1 MDNLGIFDLITG
13 LPVHVFV
20 THAVVVLLPLAVIM
34 LILVV
39 AFPRLRQNYRYPAVG
54 LAIVGALSAIVAEQ
68 SGEALEARVGVAE
81 AHSEWG
87 EMLPPVAVALAVLSV
102 IWLIVSLM
110 SSSRGKILAAVIG
123 GVVIIVGIV
132 AVVITVLAGH
142 SGADATWGDRVAE
155 TDTAVVEPADEAAMA
170 EAPAEEMQAEEEPAA
185 SADTSVLSLET
196 VALNDSEASCWT
208 VINGNV
214 YDLTDWISSHP
225 GGASRIL
232 GLCGKDGTSQFEG
245 QHRGSGSAEGTLEG
259 YLLGSIG
266 EPAPQQ

>member
-1 MDNLGIFDLITG
+1 MDDLPIFDLITG
-13 LPVHVFV
+13 LPVHILVN
-20 THAVVVLLPLAVIM
+20 HVVVVIVPLAVITV
-34 LILVV
+34 ILAVS
-39 AFPRLRQNYRYPAVG
+39 FPRLRQRYRYPAVG
-54 LAIVGALSAIVAEQ
+54 LVIIGALSAIVAEQ
-68 SGEALEARVGVAE
+68 SGDALEARVGVAE
-81 AHSEWG
+81 EHSEWG
-87 EMLPPVAVALAVLSV
+87 EMLPPVAVALAVLSA
-102 IWLIVSLM
+102 IWLIFSYM

-123 GVVIIVGIV
+123 GVVIVVGIV

-142 SGADATWGDRVAE
+142 SGAVATWGDRVSE
-155 TDTAVVEPADEAAMA
+155 TDTAVVEPADEAAMP
-170 EAPAEEMQAEEEPAA
+170 EAPAEEMQAEQEPAA

-196 VALNDSEASCWT
+196 VALNDSEDSCWA

-245 QHRGSGSAEGTLEG
+245 QHRGSGSAEGALEG

-266 EPAPQQ
+266 DPAP

>member
-1 MDNLGIFDLITG
+1 VDELGIFDLITG

-20 THAVVVLLPLAVIM
+20 THAVVVLLPLAVIT

-54 LAIVGALSAIVAEQ
+54 LAIIGALSAIVAEQ

-81 AHSEWG
+81 KHSEWG

-102 IWLIVSLM
+102 IWLIVSRM
-110 SSSRGKILAAVIG
+110 SSSPGKILAAVIG
-123 GVVIIVGIV
+123 GIVIIVGIV

-142 SGADATWGDRVAE
+142 SGAESVWGDQVSE
-155 TDTAVVEPADEAAMA
+155 GDTAVVEPADEAAMPEEPTE
-170 EAPAEEMQAEEEPAA
+170 EAPAA
-185 SADTSVLSLET
+185 SADTSILSLET
-196 VALNDSEASCWT
+196 VTLNDSEGSCWT

-232 GLCGKDGTSQFEG
+232 GLCGIDGTSQFEG
-245 QHRGSGSAEGTLEG
+245 QHGGSAAAEGTLES
-259 YLLGSIG
+259 YLLGPIG
-266 EPAPQQ
+266 DPAP

>member
-1 MDNLGIFDLITG
+1 MDDLGIFDLVTG

-20 THAVVVLLPLAVIM
+20 THAVVVLLPLAVVL

-39 AFPRLRQNYRYPAVG
+39 ALPRLRQNYRYPAVG
-54 LAIVGALSAIVAEQ
+54 LAIIGALSAIVAEQ

-81 AHSEWG
+81 EHSEWG

-102 IWLIVSLM
+102 IWLIVSRM

-123 GVVIIVGIV
+123 GIVIIVGIV

-142 SGADATWGDRVAE
+142 SGADATWGDRVSD
-155 TDTAVVEPADEAAMA
+155 TDTAVVEPADEAAVP
-170 EAPAEEMQAEEEPAA
+170 EAPAEEAPAP
-185 SADTSVLSLET
+185 SADASVLSMET
-196 VALNDSEASCWT
+196 VAMNDSEDSCWS
-208 VINGNV
+208 VINGSV

-232 GLCGKDGTSQFEG
+232 GLCGIDGTSQFEG
-245 QHRGSGSAEGTLEG
+245 QHGGSASAEGTLES
-259 YLLGSIG
+259 YLLGPIG
-266 EPAPQQ
+266 EPAP

>member
-1 MDNLGIFDLITG
+1 MDDLGIFDLITG

-20 THAVVVLLPLAVIM
+20 THAVVVLLPMAVVM
-34 LILVV
+34 LVLVV

-54 LAIVGALSAIVAEQ
+54 IAIIGALSAIVAEQ

-81 AHSEWG
+81 EHSEWG

-102 IWLIVSLM
+102 IWLIVSRM

-142 SGADATWGDRVAE
+142 SGADATWGDRVSG
-155 TDTAVVEPADEAAMA
+155 TDTAVVEPADEAMVS
-170 EAPAEEMQAEEEPAA
+170 EAPTEDAV
-185 SADTSVLSLET
+185 STADTTVLSLET
-196 VALNDSEASCWT
+196 VALNDSEDSCWS
-208 VINGNV
+208 VISGNV

-232 GLCGKDGTSQFEG
+232 GLCGIDGTSQFEG
-245 QHRGSGSAEGTLEG
+245 QHGGSAAAETALAG
-259 YLLGSIG
+259 YLLGPIG
-266 EPAPQQ
+266 EAAP

>member
-1 MDNLGIFDLITG
+1 VDDLGIFDLVTG

-20 THAVVVLLPLAVIM
+20 THAVVVLLPLAVVL

-39 AFPRLRQNYRYPAVG
+39 ALPRLRQNYRYPAVG
-54 LAIVGALSAIVAEQ
+54 LAIIGALSAIVAEQ

-81 AHSEWG
+81 EHSEWG

-102 IWLIVSLM
+102 IWLIVCRM

-123 GVVIIVGIV
+123 GIVIIVGIV

-142 SGADATWGDRVAE
+142 SGADATWGDRVSD
-155 TDTAVVEPADEAAMA
+155 TDTAVVEPADEAAMPEA
-170 EAPAEEMQAEEEPAA
+170 PDEEAPAP
-185 SADTSVLSLET
+185 SADASVLSMET
-196 VALNDSEASCWT
+196 VAMNDSEDSCWS

-232 GLCGKDGTSQFEG
+232 GLCGIDGTSQFEG
-245 QHRGSGSAEGTLEG
+245 QHGGSASAEGTLES
-259 YLLGSIG
+259 YLLGPIG
-266 EPAPQQ
+266 DPAP

>member
-1 MDNLGIFDLITG
+1 MDDLGIFDLITG

-20 THAVVVLLPLAVIM
+20 THAVVVLLPLAVIT

-54 LAIVGALSAIVAEQ
+54 LAIIGALSAIVAEQ

-81 AHSEWG
+81 EHSEWG

-102 IWLIVSLM
+102 IWLIVSRM

-155 TDTAVVEPADEAAMA
+155 TDSAVVEPADESPMP
-170 EAPAEEMQAEEEPAA
+170 EAPAEEVPAP
-185 SADTSVLSLET
+185 SADASVLSLET
-196 VALNDSEASCWT
+196 VAMNDSENSCWS

-232 GLCGKDGTSQFEG
+232 GLCGIDGTSQFEG
-245 QHRGSGSAEGTLEG
+245 QHGGSAAAESALAG
-259 YLLGSIG
+259 YLLGAIG
-266 EPAPQQ
+266 DPAP

>member
-1 MDNLGIFDLITG
+1 VDELPVFDLITG
-13 LPVHVFV
+13 LPVHILVN
-20 THAVVVLLPLAVIM
+20 HVVVVIVPLAVITV
-34 LILVV
+34 ILAV
-39 AFPRLRQNYRYPAVG
+39 AFPRLRQTYRYPAVG

-68 SGEALEARVGVAE
+68 SGEALEARVGVAKE
-81 AHSEWG
+81 HSEWG

-102 IWLIVSLM
+102 IWLIVSYM

-142 SGADATWGDRVAE
+142 SGAQSVWGDRVSE
-155 TDTAVVEPADEAAMA
+155 GDTAVVESVEEAAA
-170 EAPAEEMQAEEEPAA
+170 PEASVEEAP
-185 SADTSVLSLET
+185 SADTSVLSLDT
-196 VALNDSEASCWT
+196 VAMNDSEASCWS

-232 GLCGKDGTSQFEG
+232 GLCGIDGTSQFEG
-245 QHRGSGSAEGTLEG
+245 KHGGSAAAEGTLES

-266 EPAPQQ
+266 DPAP

>member
-1 MDNLGIFDLITG
+1 
-13 LPVHVFV
+13 
-20 THAVVVLLPLAVIM
+20 
-34 LILVV
+34 
-39 AFPRLRQNYRYPAVG
+39 
-54 LAIVGALSAIVAEQ
+54 
-68 SGEALEARVGVAE
+68 
-81 AHSEWG
+81 
-87 EMLPPVAVALAVLSV
+87 MLPPVAVALAVLSV
-102 IWLIVSLM
+102 IWLIVSRM

-142 SGADATWGDRVAE
+142 SGSDATWGDRVSE
-155 TDTAVVEPADEAAMA
+155 TDTAVVEPADEAAMP
-170 EAPAEEMQAEEEPAA
+170 EAPAEEMQAGEEPAA

-196 VALNDSEASCWT
+196 VALNDSEDSCWA

-245 QHRGSGSAEGTLEG
+245 QHGGSGSAEGTLES

-266 EPAPQQ
+266 DPAP

>member
-1 MDNLGIFDLITG
+1 VDELGIFDLITG

-20 THAVVVLLPLAVIM
+20 THAVVVLLPLAVIT

-54 LAIVGALSAIVAEQ
+54 LAIIGALSAIVAEQ

-81 AHSEWG
+81 KHSEWG

-102 IWLIVSLM
+102 IWLIVSRM
-110 SSSRGKILAAVIG
+110 SSSPGKILAAVIG
-123 GVVIIVGIV
+123 GIVIIVGIV

-142 SGADATWGDRVAE
+142 SGAESVWGDQVSE
-155 TDTAVVEPADEAAMA
+155 GDTAVVEPADEAAMP
-170 EAPAEEMQAEEEPAA
+170 EAPAEEMQAEEEPAV
-185 SADTSVLSLET
+185 SADASVLSLET
-196 VALNDSEASCWT
+196 VALNDSEDSCWA

-225 GGASRIL
+225 GGASRII
-232 GLCGKDGTSQFEG
+232 GLCGIDGTSQFEG
-245 QHRGSGSAEGTLEG
+245 QHGGSAVAESALAG
-259 YLLGSIG
+259 YLLGPIG
-266 EPAPQQ
+266 DPAP

>member
-1 MDNLGIFDLITG
+1 MDELGIFDLITG

-20 THAVVVLLPLAVIM
+20 THLVVVLLPLAVIT

-54 LAIVGALSAIVAEQ
+54 LAIIGALSAIVAEQ

-81 AHSEWG
+81 EHSEWG

-102 IWLIVSLM
+102 IWLIVSRM

-142 SGADATWGDRVAE
+142 SGTQSVWGDQVSEGDA
-155 TDTAVVEPADEAAMA
+155 AVVESVEEGAAP
-170 EAPAEEMQAEEEPAA
+170 EAPVEEAP
-185 SADTSVLSLET
+185 SADTSVLSLDT
-196 VALNDSEASCWT
+196 VAMNDSEASCWT

-232 GLCGKDGTSQFEG
+232 GLCGIDGTSQFEG
-245 QHRGSGSAEGTLEG
+245 QHGGSAAAEGTLES
-259 YLLGSIG
+259 YLIGSIG
-266 EPAPQQ
+266 DPAP

>member
-1 MDNLGIFDLITG
+1 MDDLPIFDLITG
-13 LPVHVFV
+13 LPVHILVN
-20 THAVVVLLPLAVIM
+20 HVVVVIVPLAVITV
-34 LILVV
+34 ILAV
-39 AFPRLRQNYRYPAVG
+39 AFPRLRQSYRYPAVG
-54 LAIVGALSAIVAEQ
+54 LVIIGALSAIVAEQ

-81 AHSEWG
+81 EHSEWG
-87 EMLPPVAVALAVLSV
+87 EMLPPVAVALAVLSA
-102 IWLIVSLM
+102 IWLIFSYM

-123 GVVIIVGIV
+123 GVVIVVGIV

-142 SGADATWGDRVAE
+142 SGAVATWGDRVSE
-155 TDTAVVEPADEAAMA
+155 TDTAVVEPADEAAMP
-170 EAPAEEMQAEEEPAA
+170 EAPAEEMQAEQEPAA

-196 VALNDSEASCWT
+196 VALNDSEDSCWA

-245 QHRGSGSAEGTLEG
+245 QHRGSGSAEGALEG

-266 EPAPQQ
+266 DPAP

>member
-1 MDNLGIFDLITG
+1 MDELPIFDLITG
-13 LPVHVFV
+13 LPVHIFAN
-20 THAVVVLLPLAVIM
+20 HFVVVLLPLAVFA

-102 IWLIVSLM
+102 IWLILSRM

-123 GVVIIVGIV
+123 GVVIILGIV

-142 SGADATWGDRVAE
+142 SGAQSVWGDQVSEGDA
-155 TDTAVVEPADEAAMA
+155 AVVESVE
-170 EAPAEEMQAEEEPAA
+170 EAPAPEPAVEEA
-185 SADTSVLSLET
+185 PSADTSVLSLDT
-196 VALNDSEASCWT
+196 VAMNDSEASCWT

-232 GLCGKDGTSQFEG
+232 SLCGTDGTSQFQGEHMG
-245 QHRGSGSAEGTLEG
+245 EGSAETTLQS

-266 EPAPQQ
+266 DPAP

>member
-1 MDNLGIFDLITG
+1 MDDLGIFDLITG

-20 THAVVVLLPLAVIM
+20 THAVVVLLPMAVVM
-34 LILVV
+34 LVLVV

-54 LAIVGALSAIVAEQ
+54 LAIIGALSAIVAEQ

-81 AHSEWG
+81 EHSEWG
-87 EMLPPVAVALAVLSV
+87 EMLPPVAVALAVFSV
-102 IWLIVSLM
+102 IWLIVSRM

-142 SGADATWGDRVAE
+142 SGADATWGDRVSE
-155 TDTAVVEPADEAAMA
+155 TDTAVVEPADEAMVS
-170 EAPAEEMQAEEEPAA
+170 EAPAEEAVPA
-185 SADTSVLSLET
+185 ADTSVLSLQT
-196 VALNDSEASCWT
+196 VALNDSEDSCWS

-225 GGASRIL
+225 GGASRII
-232 GLCGKDGTSQFEG
+232 GLCGIDGTSQFEG
-245 QHRGSGSAEGTLEG
+245 QHGGSAAAESGLAG
-259 YLLGSIG
+259 YLLGAIG
-266 EPAPQQ
+266 DPAP

>member
-1 MDNLGIFDLITG
+1 MDELGIFDLITG

-20 THAVVVLLPLAVIM
+20 THLVVVLLPLAVIT

-39 AFPRLRQNYRYPAVG
+39 ALPRLRQSYRYPAVG
-54 LAIVGALSAIVAEQ
+54 LAIIGAVSATVAEQ

-81 AHSEWG
+81 EHSEWG

-102 IWLIVSLM
+102 IWLIVARM
-110 SSSRGKILAAVIG
+110 SSSRGKVVAAVIG

-155 TDTAVVEPADEAAMA
+155 TDSAVV
-170 EAPAEEMQAEEEPAA
+170 APAEEAVAPEVPMEEPADA
-185 SADTSVLSLET
+185 SVDASVLSLET

-208 VINGNV
+208 VVNGNV

-232 GLCGKDGTSQFEG
+232 GLCGIDGTSQFEG
-245 QHRGSGSAEGTLEG
+245 QHGGSAAAEGTLEG

-266 EPAPQQ
+266 DPAP

>member
-1 MDNLGIFDLITG
+1 MDDLGVFDLVTG

-20 THAVVVLLPLAVIM
+20 THAVVVLLPLAVVL

-54 LAIVGALSAIVAEQ
+54 LAIIGALSAIVAEQ

-81 AHSEWG
+81 EHSEWG

-102 IWLIVSLM
+102 IWLIFSRM

-123 GVVIIVGIV
+123 GIVVIVGIV

-142 SGADATWGDRVAE
+142 SGADATWGVRVSE
-155 TDTAVVEPADEAAMA
+155 TDTAVVGPADEAAMP
-170 EAPAEEMQAEEEPAA
+170 EAPAEEAPAP
-185 SADTSVLSLET
+185 SADASVLSMET
-196 VALNDSEASCWT
+196 VAMNDSEDSCWS

-232 GLCGKDGTSQFEG
+232 GLCGIDGTSQFEG
-245 QHRGSGSAEGTLEG
+245 QHGGSASAEGTLES
-259 YLLGSIG
+259 YLLGAIG
-266 EPAPQQ
+266 DPAP